1 MIEVNNF
8 KFSQVQP
15 QVTEFL
21 LNYKILEAPLHN
33 LVNLEWELK
42 LFHSLTFIISAII
55 RIQNSNLL
63 TRATSWTIHLKKET
77 LALDWME
84 ELKIISWTIFSSSNN
99 LNKVVMERLMMLIL
113 MKLTLLTV
121 ICSPLPIIITFWEVH
136 RLATPNSDR
145 VREPKIW
152 PIYITNSSRLHSH
165 HLGWHRIGSSRVNS
179 NHTLN
184 R

>member
-63 TRATSWTIHLKKET
+63 TRATS
-77 LALDWME
+77 
-84 ELKIISWTIFSSSNN
+84 
-99 LNKVVMERLMMLIL
+99 
-113 MKLTLLTV
+113 
-121 ICSPLPIIITFWEVH
+121 
-136 RLATPNSDR
+136 
-145 VREPKIW
+145 
-152 PIYITNSSRLHSH
+152 
-165 HLGWHRIGSSRVNS
+165 
-179 NHTLN
+179 
-184 R
+184 